1 MILSNKTITDND
13 DAIINVTFMVDKSVQ
28 ILKKRKKAHPL
39 SSSLVHLYWT

>member
-28 ILKKRKKAHPL
+28 IFKK
-39 SSSLVHLYWT
+39 